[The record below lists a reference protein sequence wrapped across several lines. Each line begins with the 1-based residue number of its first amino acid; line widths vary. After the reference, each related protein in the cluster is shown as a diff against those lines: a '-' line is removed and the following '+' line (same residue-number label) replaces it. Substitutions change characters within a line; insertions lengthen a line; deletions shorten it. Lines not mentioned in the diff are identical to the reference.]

1 MWSAL
6 RESNSRHLVK
16 SQVHSHYAKSGVDRL
31 EGLKPPS
38 CWFEPSRSIQ
48 LSYRRMWRRSQD

>member
-1 MWSAL
+1 MPALNWSAL

-16 SQVHSHYAKSGVDRL
+16 SQVHNHYAKSGVDRL

-38 CWFEPSRSIQ
+38 CWFEASRSI
-48 LSYRRMWRRSQD
+48 R